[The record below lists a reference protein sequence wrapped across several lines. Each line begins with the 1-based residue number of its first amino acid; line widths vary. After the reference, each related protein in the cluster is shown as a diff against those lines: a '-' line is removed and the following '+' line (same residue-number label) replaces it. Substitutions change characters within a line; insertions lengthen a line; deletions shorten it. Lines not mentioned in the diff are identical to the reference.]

1 LQVEQDDELHPAQDE
16 PLEAS
21 EPPFSLA
28 PAMPNM
34 DIFLSGFAHAHFG
47 QTTSVLLYTSF
58 SKSSPHRGQWYS

>member
-1 LQVEQDDELHPAQDE
+1 MQVEQDDELHPEHDE
-16 PLEAS
+16 PEAAS

-34 DIFLSGFAHAHFG
+34 DIFLSGLAQPHLG
-47 QTTSVLLYTSF
+47 QTTSAAPYTSF

>member
-1 LQVEQDDELHPAQDE
+1 LQVEQDDELHPAHDE
-16 PLEAS
+16 PDEAS

-34 DIFLSGFAHAHFG
+34 DIFLSGLAQPHFG
-47 QTTSVLLYTSF
+47 HITSVLPYTSF